1 MTAFVILAAIFV
13 LVAALLVALPL
24 IRRRKAAS
32 APQYALAIAA
42 GVLIILTAAFLYPV
56 WSNWPWRAPPPTD
69 NSSIAALLAAT
80 NKFPDDVQAW
90 NRLGQGYLR
99 ISQWSLARRSF
110 QHADRLSHGTNAD
123 ALNGLGMT
131 IVFENNNA
139 QAAEAATLFAR
150 ALQLDPH
157 SAQALFYTAVAALN
171 SGQLD
176 LARSRFAEL
185 RDLGPPPEV
194 VAALDKQ
201 IAAIDAE
208 LASQKP
214 DPATSIHL
222 QVTLAPTLA
231 ASVPSHGALFVFVRS
246 PQGGPPL
253 AVKRLSLQFPQRID
267 LSAHDS
273 MIASNSIKPGQH
285 VEVMA
290 RVSASGTP
298 TPSTGDLF
306 GSMKAIAGGSA
317 VHVLSIDQRNP

>member
-1 MTAFVILAAIFV
+1 MTSFIILAATFV
-13 LVAALLVALPL
+13 LVAALLVAIPL

-32 APQYALAIAA
+32 APQYALAIGA
-42 GVLIILTAAFLYPV
+42 GALIVLTAAFLYPV

-80 NKFPDDVQAW
+80 NKYPDDVQAW
-90 NRLGQGYLR
+90 IRLGQGYLR
-99 ISQWSLARRSF
+99 ISQWPLARRSF
-110 QHADRLSHGTNAD
+110 QHADRLSNGTSVD
-123 ALNGLGMT
+123 ALNGLGET

-139 QAAEAATLFAR
+139 QAAGAAALFDR
-150 ALQLDPH
+150 ALKLDPH
-157 SAQALFYTAVAALN
+157 SPQALFYTAVAALN
-171 SGQLD
+171 SGKLD

-194 VAALDKQ
+194 AAALDKQ
-201 IAAIDAE
+201 ISAIDAE

-214 DPATSIHL
+214 DPKTSIHL
-222 QVTLAPTLA
+222 QVTLAPALA
-231 ASVPSHGALFVFVRS
+231 ASVPNQGALFVFVRS
-246 PQGGPPL
+246 PHGGPPL

-290 RVSASGTP
+290 RISASGAP
-298 TPSTGDLF
+298 TPSTGDLY
-306 GSMKAIAGGSA
+306 GSLTAIAGGSA
-317 VHVLSIDQRNP
+317 LHVLSIDQRNP